1 MTEDQQHQRSS
12 PEKVQS
18 LIDQLM
24 GHVSQLDAEMDALR
38 KHSGTELAAALLAHE
53 VCNILTPG
61 KALAQLALTRPEDRD
76 LSQRALQRIVTSIDR
91 TTDIANTVI
100 EITEGVAAAGRDET
114 EILMAARE
122 AMTSLG
128 EDPSEIGI
136 TIELKIDPT
145 LSVGMSS
152 VALVQV
158 LVNLVRNAIRSMRSA
173 GQGTRIRIEAERA
186 QCSTWNT
193 GAIRLAVIDDGPGIE
208 PELRERIFEPFVR
221 AAASKQQ
228 GGKGL
233 GLSICR
239 QLVIAAG
246 GEIEVSSTSGHGACF
261 SMILPA
267 GGVAAGRAA

>member
-1 MTEDQQHQRSS
+1 M
-12 PEKVQS
+12 
-18 LIDQLM
+18 
-24 GHVSQLDAEMDALR
+24 LR
-38 KHSGTELAAALLAHE
+38 WTFSAPWLA
-53 VCNILTPG
+53 
-61 KALAQLALTRPEDRD
+61 
-76 LSQRALQRIVTSIDR
+76 TSKG
-91 TTDIANTVI
+91 NTVI

-186 QCSTWNT
+186 QCST
-193 GAIRLAVIDDGPGIE
+193 
-208 PELRERIFEPFVR
+208 
-221 AAASKQQ
+221 
-228 GGKGL
+228 GL
-233 GLSICR
+233 
-239 QLVIAAG
+239 
-246 GEIEVSSTSGHGACF
+246 
-261 SMILPA
+261 
-267 GGVAAGRAA
+267 